1 MTRIFLPLA
10 VVSTIFLVATF
21 VLGLQID
28 DPKVLD
34 RGVQAGVSAHFLT
47 ALAAL
52 CFATLVHA
60 VVMTYFMG
68 TGRWIEE
75 TSQAYKLPASFF
87 AENQSL
93 KYRVVPMIVGCF
105 ALLLTTG
112 ALGAAVDPASPVQ
125 FGGWLGL
132 SATMW
137 HRSFAIVTL
146 IANIGAHYGEYLA
159 LFRNGEVVDAVL
171 AEVRRIRQE
180 KGLAVE

>member
-1 MTRIFLPLA
+1 MNRIFLPLA

-28 DPKVLD
+28 DPKVPD
-34 RGVQAGVSAHFLT
+34 RAVQAGVSAHFLT

-60 VVMTYFMG
+60 VVLTYFMG

-75 TSQAYKLPASFF
+75 TSNAYHLSKAYFN
-87 AENQSL
+87 ENQSL

-112 ALGAAVDPASPVQ
+112 ALGAAVDPASPAQ
-125 FGGWLGL
+125 FAGGMGL

-137 HRSFAIVTL
+137 HRGFAIVTL
-146 IANIGAHYGEYLA
+146 LANIGAHYGESLA
-159 LFRNGEVVDAVL
+159 LFRNGEVVEEVL
-171 AEVRRIRQE
+171 AEVRRIRTE
-180 KGLAVE
+180 KGLAV

>member
-1 MTRIFLPLA
+1 MTRIFLPLSI
-10 VVSTIFLVATF
+10 VSTIFLVAAF

-28 DPKVLD
+28 DPRVLD
-34 RGVQAGVSAHFLT
+34 RTVQAGVSAHFLT
-47 ALAAL
+47 ALAAI

-60 VVMTYFMG
+60 MVLTYFMG

-75 TSQAYKLPASFF
+75 TSQAYRLSATFF

-93 KYRVVPMIVGCF
+93 KYRVIPAIIGCF

-112 ALGAAVDPASPVQ
+112 AVGAAVDPASPVQ
-125 FGGWLGL
+125 LESWLGL

-137 HRSFAIVTL
+137 HRTLAIVTL
-146 IANIGAHYGEYLA
+146 VANVAAHYGEYLA
-159 LFRNGEVVDAVL
+159 LFRNGEVVEAVL
-171 AEVRRIRQE
+171 AEVRRIRLE

>member
-28 DPKVLD
+28 DPKVAD
-34 RGVQAGVSAHFLT
+34 RAVQAGVSAHFLT

-60 VVMTYFMG
+60 VVLTYFMG
-68 TGRWIEE
+68 TGRWMEE
-75 TSQAYKLPASFF
+75 TSQAYQLPASFF
-87 AENQSL
+87 AENQAL
-93 KYRVVPMIVGCF
+93 KYRVVPGIVGCF

-125 FGGWLGL
+125 YAGGMRLT
-132 SATMW
+132 ATMW
-137 HRSFAIVTL
+137 HRGFAIVTL
-146 IANIGAHYGEYLA
+146 LANVGAHYAEYLA
-159 LFRNGEVVDAVL
+159 LFRNSEVVDAVL
-171 AEVRRIRQE
+171 AEVRRIRME
-180 KGLAVE
+180 KGLAVD

>member
-1 MTRIFLPLA
+1 MNRIFLPLA

-28 DPKVLD
+28 DPKV
-34 RGVQAGVSAHFLT
+34 AKSAVTAHSLT
-47 ALAAL
+47 ALAAM

-60 VVMTYFMG
+60 IVLTYFMG

-75 TSQAYKLPASFF
+75 VAQAYRLSPLLH

-105 ALLLTTG
+105 LSLLATG
-112 ALGAAVDPASPVQ
+112 ALGAAISPGATVQ
-125 FGGWLGL
+125 FAGGMGL

-146 IANIGAHYGEYLA
+146 LANIGAHYGEYLA
-159 LFRNGEVVDAVL
+159 LFRNGEVVESVL
-171 AEVRRIRQE
+171 AEVRRIREE
-180 KGLAVE
+180 KGLAV